1 MYIMKKKEI
10 DFTQTLIEIAKE
22 EIKKGELGQPL
33 VFFYKDDGIGMLANS
48 NYGNHTDKLDNLS
61 VQIRT
66 LTRTFK
72 NCTIGVIFEGTIT
85 GDEGGSDAMILTIED
100 GITRKTILYSL
111 DNNRNIIDV
120 DENLSTLSDYP
131 ALRFQNFFK
140 TDYIFNRHN
149 VEKIISKAITITDY
163 KTAILN
169 MVKNVTLV
177 TEKDLEL
184 SFVLYKKKKSNK
196 LFSSMLDYKT
206 STKDIDVF
214 FNNRKNEM
222 VSWVKYYKAVDNK
235 TNTKNELISV
245 YNLHVKTGIMLSDI
259 YRINDDRTIMVIKND
274 LLIT

>member
-1 MYIMKKKEI
+1 
-10 DFTQTLIEIAKE
+10 
-22 EIKKGELGQPL
+22 
-33 VFFYKDDGIGMLANS
+33 
-48 NYGNHTDKLDNLS
+48 
-61 VQIRT
+61 
-66 LTRTFK
+66 
-72 NCTIGVIFEGTIT
+72 
-85 GDEGGSDAMILTIED
+85 MILTIED
-100 GITRKTILYSL
+100 GITCKTILYSL
-111 DNNRNIIDV
+111 DKNRNIIDV
-120 DENLSTLSDYP
+120 NENISNLSDCP
-131 ALRFQNFFK
+131 VLRFQNFFK
-140 TDYIFNRHN
+140 TDYIFNRYN
-149 VEKIISKAITITDY
+149 VEKIISKDITITDY
-163 KTAILN
+163 KTDILN

-259 YRINDDRTIMVIKND
+259 YQINDDRT
-274 LLIT
+274 TYGY

>member
-1 MYIMKKKEI
+1 MKKKEI
-10 DFTQTLIEIAKE
+10 DFTHTLIEIAKE

-33 VFFYKDDGIGMLANS
+33 VFFYKDKSMGALAYNDW
-48 NYGNHTDKLDNLS
+48 GNHKDKLDNLS

-66 LTRTFK
+66 LIRTLK
-72 NCTIGVIFEGTIT
+72 SCTIGVIFEGTIT
-85 GDEGGSDAMILTIED
+85 VDEGGSDAMILTIED

-120 DENLSTLSDYP
+120 DENVSTLSNYP

-169 MVKNVTLV
+169 MVKDVTLV

-245 YNLHVKTGIMLSDI
+245 YNLHVKTRIMLSDI
-259 YRINDDRTIMVIKND
+259 YQINDDRTIIVIKNA

>member
-1 MYIMKKKEI
+1 MKKKEI